1 MGDLTYCE
9 LQQDLFDYLFP
20 VCLMDWHFTLMR
32 DESCQ
37 HEFEFHRAM
46 RNGNIF
52 QKMMNNDQRQEVFEF
67 FRDSF
72 LERLDSESE
81 SVTSTSVRL
90 KPKWIY
96 RFNSLGMVMPRIDLI
111 WCPWWEMETLGRAV
125 AALEYLSGLMYLE
138 GDNPLFREQKRAL
151 PLIFANDSMNFDA
164 GWLEENLDFLKQE
177 LTVDFFQ
184 SSLSRAVRR
193 LHGHQLEN
201 IAQQFLDDLPICRD
215 LVAAR
220 IEELPCLLAEAQP
233 DRWTGRFTY

>member
-1 MGDLTYCE
+1 MSRKRPKHNSNEVPQITWNRAARIFHHALPPKALEEQQFDHMPDKLWQLSQTPYPKIDFSDLWYYLGDLTYCE

-90 KPKWIY
+90 KPKWI
-96 RFNSLGMVMPRIDLI
+96 
-111 WCPWWEMETLGRAV
+111 
-125 AALEYLSGLMYLE
+125 
-138 GDNPLFREQKRAL
+138 
-151 PLIFANDSMNFDA
+151 
-164 GWLEENLDFLKQE
+164 
-177 LTVDFFQ
+177 
-184 SSLSRAVRR
+184 
-193 LHGHQLEN
+193 
-201 IAQQFLDDLPICRD
+201 
-215 LVAAR
+215 
-220 IEELPCLLAEAQP
+220 
-233 DRWTGRFTY
+233 